1 MIIDC
6 HGHDAIRELA
16 AVTIATACVLEG
28 SVCDGVAKTP
38 RGSKKTISVGHP
50 TGEFSVEAE
59 TDPENRSPWPRPR
72 FCAPPAS
79 SCAPRRWRQRWCGT
93 GGAREQDGG
102 STADREAKLQT
113 QQLKQIDVESFMN
126 EQSFSS
132 FHWVVFTV
140 CVAVIMLDGFDT
152 AVIGYIAPSLVSEW
166 NIAKPDLAPVLSA
179 ALFGLAGGALS
190 AGPLADKLGRKTV
203 LIVAIVVMGAS
214 SLLAAM
220 AGNLS
225 SLTIWRFVTGL
236 GLGAAMPNAVTLMS
250 EYCPVRI
257 RAFTTN
263 AMFCGFPLGAAFG
276 GFLAAWMIP
285 QFGWRSVLVLGGV
298 APLAI
303 AAIALAVLPESIRYM
318 VAHNYAVERIR
329 AVMQRMSSAA
339 SDAASFVLRE
349 HEPPSMTADKRG
361 LALIFSPQFLVGSLM
376 LWLAYFM
383 GLVIF
388 YGLINWL
395 PLLLKETGLSA
406 QRATLISAL
415 FPLGGIGAIYF
426 GWLMDRYN
434 ANVIIAIGYV
444 LTALSVYLVG
454 QTTGALLIVAVF
466 VAGVVMNTAQS
477 SLPALAAA
485 FYPTRGRA
493 SGVSWMLGVGQFGG
507 IAGSF
512 LVAEL
517 ARRQLGLSE
526 IFLVVAIP
534 AIISAAAL
542 MIKQFVY
549 PHAAR
554 HPVAKDLPAH

>member
-1 MIIDC
+1 
-6 HGHDAIRELA
+6 
-16 AVTIATACVLEG
+16 
-28 SVCDGVAKTP
+28 
-38 RGSKKTISVGHP
+38 
-50 TGEFSVEAE
+50 
-59 TDPENRSPWPRPR
+59 
-72 FCAPPAS
+72 
-79 SCAPRRWRQRWCGT
+79 
-93 GGAREQDGG
+93 
-102 STADREAKLQT
+102 LQA
-113 QQLKQIDVESFMN
+113 QQLKQIDVERFMN

-132 FHWVVFTV
+132 FHRIIFAV
-140 CVAVIMLDGFDT
+140 CVVVVMLDGFDT
-152 AVIGYIAPSLVSEW
+152 AAIGYVAPSLVSEW
-166 NIAKPDLAPVLSA
+166 NVAKPDLAPVLSA

-190 AGPLADKLGRKTV
+190 AGPLADKFGRKAV
-203 LIVAIVVMGAS
+203 LIVSIVVMGAS
-214 SLLAAM
+214 SLLAAT

-225 SLTIWRFVTGL
+225 GLVIWRFMTGL

-257 RAFTTN
+257 RALVTN
-263 AMFCGFPLGAAFG
+263 AMFCGFPLGASFG

-285 QFGWRSVLVLGGV
+285 QFGWRSVLLLGGA
-298 APLAI
+298 APLAL
-303 AAIALAVLPESIRYM
+303 AAIAVVVLPESARYM
-318 VAHNYAVERIR
+318 VAHHYPAERIR
-329 AVMQRMSSAA
+329 AVMKRISSAP
-339 SDAASFVLRE
+339 SDAVSFVLHE
-349 HEPPSMTADKRG
+349 HEPPSAIADKRG
-361 LALIFSPQFLVGSLM
+361 LALIFSRNFIVGSLM
-376 LWLAYFM
+376 LWIAYFM

-406 QRATLISAL
+406 QRATMISAL

-426 GWLMDRYN
+426 GFLMDRYN
-434 ANVIIAIGYV
+434 ANIVIAIGYV
-444 LTALSVYLVG
+444 LTAVFVYLVG
-454 QTTGALLIVAVF
+454 QTAGVLLMITVF

-493 SGVSWMLGVGQFGG
+493 SGVSWMLGIGRFGG

-517 ARRQLGLSE
+517 SRRQMGLDE

-542 MIKQFVY
+542 MVKQFVH
-549 PHAAR
+549 PHAAG